1 MPKKWIITL
10 VCAGLV
16 LTACSS
22 GATSTSIPATEVIAT
37 IANALPPDVALNVQN
52 RVGEMLNT
60 PVENLQLES
69 IQQMEWP
76 NGCLGLPEQ
85 AEVCNEAMTPGWL
98 LVFNVNGQKYRF
110 RIDQTGTVVRQEP

>member
-1 MPKKWIITL
+1 M
-10 VCAGLV
+10 
-16 LTACSS
+16 
-22 GATSTSIPATEVIAT
+22 IAT
-37 IANALPPDVALNVQN
+37 IANALPPDVAVNVQN
-52 RVGEMLNT
+52 RVGEILNT

-85 AEVCNEAMTPGWL
+85 AEVCTEAITPGWL